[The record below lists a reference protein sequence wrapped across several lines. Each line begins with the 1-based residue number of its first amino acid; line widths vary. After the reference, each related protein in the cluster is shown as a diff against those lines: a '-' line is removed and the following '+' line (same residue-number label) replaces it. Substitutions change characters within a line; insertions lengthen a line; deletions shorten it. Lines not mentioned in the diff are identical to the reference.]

1 MKMLKEGKKEK
12 IIGISIL
19 LVVIIAIFGIKTVL
33 DIKNGKNLTVVYGAV
48 GGGKEDFL
56 ADEEFNKILADKYQ
70 LKFVADSWGNGSTIQ
85 LPLVRESVH
94 LGNTSLPESQLSVNN
109 DKCSKYD
116 LLFTSDERYLTE
128 YRENPDK
135 TNGEADRYRVNKG
148 ELTLNTPIVFYSWDT
163 VTDALIKEGIVTVE
177 NDVYYITDPIK
188 LINYIL
194 EEKKWKDI
202 GLNDIFG
209 PINITSVDPVK
220 SSPGA
225 TYYGLLLTILTEGVE
240 TDEAVEQALPTLK
253 AIYKKAGKLQ
263 QTPADLFDMFMKVGQ
278 GTYPIIVDYEKSL
291 IEFRNRDKES
301 YDKVKEKLRILY
313 SVPTVTNSH
322 CIATFTENG
331 EKLLNAF
338 DDKDIQKLAWE
349 HYGFRVK
356 GSGALAN
363 VSVEGLPGIPEVIKT
378 GARGLKMGTYNRLI
392 NYLGESES

>member
-1 MKMLKEGKKEK
+1 MLKEGKKEK

-19 LVVIIAIFGIKTVL
+19 LVVILLVFGVKTIL
-33 DIKNGKNLTVVYGAV
+33 DIKNGKNLTVIYGAV

-56 ADEEFNKILADKYQ
+56 ADEAFNKILADKYKI
-70 LKFVADSWGNGSTIQ
+70 KFVADSWGNGSTVTK
-85 LPLVRESVH
+85 PLVRESVH
-94 LGNTSLPESQLSVNN
+94 LGNTSIPEDQLSVNN
-109 DKCSKYD
+109 AQCSKYD

-128 YRENPDK
+128 YRENPDSAA
-135 TNGEADRYRVNKG
+135 GEAERYRVNKG

-177 NDVYYITDPIK
+177 DGVYYISNPTK
-188 LINYIL
+188 LIDYIL
-194 EEKKWKDI
+194 SEKKWKDI
-202 GLNDIFG
+202 GLTDIFG

-225 TYYGLLLTILTEGVE
+225 TYYGLLLTILTEGLE
-240 TDEAVEQALPTLK
+240 TDEEIEKALPTLK

-301 YDKVKEKLRILY
+301 YDRVKEKLRILY

-331 EKLLNAF
+331 EKFLEAF
-338 DDKDIQKLAWE
+338 DDKEIQKIAWE
-349 HYGFRVK
+349 NFGFRVK

-378 GARGLKMGTYNRLI
+378 GARGLKMDTYNRLI
-392 NYLGESES
+392 EYLGESEK